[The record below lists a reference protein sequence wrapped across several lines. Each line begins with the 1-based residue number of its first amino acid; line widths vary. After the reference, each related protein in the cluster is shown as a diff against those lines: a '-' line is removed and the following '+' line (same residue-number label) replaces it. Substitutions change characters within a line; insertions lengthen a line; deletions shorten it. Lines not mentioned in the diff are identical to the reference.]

1 MLSQPYAVPT
11 SYDGRLWEH
20 WAPHAKAGILPGVKR
35 GFGFGIRTQAQ
46 QHRYGVAGFFYFLAK
61 VPGEI
66 RPHYAIREY
75 FIAGI
80 KRSRSQQV
88 QIAFRCNLEI
98 ERTTVLSD
106 ALR

>member
-46 QHRYGVAGFFYFLAK
+46 QHRYGVAGSLFICARFFLAGRVPETPIDRGGYTLRGLFFYETL
-61 VPGEI
+61 
-66 RPHYAIREY
+66 
-75 FIAGI
+75 
-80 KRSRSQQV
+80 
-88 QIAFRCNLEI
+88 
-98 ERTTVLSD
+98 LS
-106 ALR
+106 L

>member
-66 RPHYAIREY
+66 RPPYAMRASI
-75 FIAGI
+75 
-80 KRSRSQQV
+80 S
-88 QIAFRCNLEI
+88 
-98 ERTTVLSD
+98 
-106 ALR
+106 